1 MRKKT
6 APKALKHRAASPG
19 RQPGL
24 IAKGNNTKRSETDKC
39 VLDNRSHRTCYDS
52 KRTDLFGG
60 TTSVHELPALAHVI
74 SHLSLLILRFPSR
87 FPLGVHTHAINMLAQ
102 WLKPRGL
109 FLVEVSYGRY

>member
-24 IAKGNNTKRSETDKC
+24 IAKGGNVQQSAEGKY

-52 KRTDLFGG
+52 KRTKFSGG
-60 TTSVHELPALAHVI
+60 T
-74 SHLSLLILRFPSR
+74 
-87 FPLGVHTHAINMLAQ
+87 G
-102 WLKPRGL
+102 
-109 FLVEVSYGRY
+109 